1 MATVTISAENLQLV
15 YSQLNFLRNYVGIW
29 SLDWNEYV
37 VSTNAAPAHTN
48 AHHPAAAVAATPK
61 AEVAV
66 AAHTVVPVVAAAVAA
81 VAEVPEV
88 VLSAPIKRGFF

>member
-48 AHHPAAAVAATPK
+48 AHHPAVTPVAAT
-61 AEVAV
+61 AS
-66 AAHTVVPVVAAAVAA
+66 VAAAATPA
-81 VAEVPEV
+81 VTEVPET
-88 VLSAPIKRGFF
+88 VLSAPVKRGFF

>member
-48 AHHPAAAVAATPK
+48 AHHPAAATGTA
-61 AEVAV
+61 
-66 AAHTVVPVVAAAVAA
+66 AAAVAA
-81 VAEVPEV
+81 PVAAVVAPVVTEVPEV
-88 VLSAPIKRGFF
+88 VLATPVKRGFF

>member
-48 AHHPAAAVAATPK
+48 AHHPAAAAAP
-61 AEVAV
+61 
-66 AAHTVVPVVAAAVAA
+66 AAAPVAPA
-81 VAEVPEV
+81 VAEVPET
-88 VLSAPIKRGFF
+88 VLSAPVKRGFF

>member
-48 AHHPAAAVAATPK
+48 AHHPAVAPVAATP
-61 AEVAV
+61 A
-66 AAHTVVPVVAAAVAA
+66 VVAAPAVAPAPA
-81 VAEVPEV
+81 VAEVPET
-88 VLSAPIKRGFF
+88 VLAAPVKRGFF

>member
-48 AHHPAAAVAATPK
+48 AHHPAAATGTA
-61 AEVAV
+61 
-66 AAHTVVPVVAAAVAA
+66 AAAVAA
-81 VAEVPEV
+81 PVAAVVAPVVTEVPEV
-88 VLSAPIKRGFF
+88 VLAAPVKRGFF